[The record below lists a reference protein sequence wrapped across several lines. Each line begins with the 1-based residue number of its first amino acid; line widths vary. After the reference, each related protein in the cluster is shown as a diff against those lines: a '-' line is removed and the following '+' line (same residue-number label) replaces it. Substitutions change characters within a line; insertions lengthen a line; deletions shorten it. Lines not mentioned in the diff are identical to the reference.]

1 MRPVNLVNIMS
12 DLMSKAN
19 NWANEMSDLMN
30 EVNNLANE
38 MSDLMNEVNKKNK
51 YIRMKIFVI

>member
-1 MRPVNLVNIMS
+1 
-12 DLMSKAN
+12 MSKAN
-19 NWANEMSDLMN
+19 NWANEMSDLMSKA
-30 EVNNLANE
+30 NNWANE